1 MTESSDGQPPPPAR
15 YGRAPMSAPA
25 RRRVAALMGVL
36 TVVIALGL
44 AILVYQRFE
53 RVAVEGS
60 TAAFTVVDDDTVS
73 ITISVTRQDPA
84 RPVVCIVRARSYDG
98 AETGRREIVVGPS
111 EAKTVQ
117 VTTTVKTYARSVM
130 GDIYGC
136 GTTVP
141 GYLAPA

>member
-1 MTESSDGQPPPPAR
+1 M
-15 YGRAPMSAPA
+15 
-25 RRRVAALMGVL
+25 
-36 TVVIALGL
+36 
-44 AILVYQRFE
+44 
-53 RVAVEGS
+53 
-60 TAAFTVVDDDTVS
+60 
-73 ITISVTRQDPA
+73 
-84 RPVVCIVRARSYDG
+84 VCIVRARSYDG

>member
-1 MTESSDGQPPPPAR
+1 MTESAAGQPPPPPR
-15 YGRAPMSAPA
+15 YGRTPMAAPT
-25 RRRVAALMGVL
+25 RRRVTNLLGAL

-44 AILVYQRFE
+44 ATLVYQRFE
-53 RVAVEGS
+53 SAAVEGS
-60 TAAFTVVDDDTVS
+60 TAAFVVVDAETVS
-73 ITISVTRQDPA
+73 VTVSVTRRDPA

-130 GDIYGC
+130 GDVYGC
-136 GTTVP
+136 GTSVP

>member
-1 MTESSDGQPPPPAR
+1 
-15 YGRAPMSAPA
+15 MSAPT

-44 AILVYQRFE
+44 AIVVYQRFE
-53 RVAVEGS
+53 SVAVEGS
-60 TAAFTVVDDDTVS
+60 TAAFTVIDDETVS
-73 ITISVTRQDPA
+73 VTISVTRKDPA

-136 GTTVP
+136 GTAVP

>member
-1 MTESSDGQPPPPAR
+1 MA
-15 YGRAPMSAPA
+15 APT

-60 TAAFTVVDDDTVS
+60 TAAFTIVDDETVS
-73 ITISVTRQDPA
+73 VTISVTRQDPA